1 MRNTENR
8 EKNDSWEFVGFEG
21 LHVGV
26 ACISLYLFFWGVY
39 FVTNLAL
46 AVVYHSFKSELVK
59 QVFEMDRMRRA
70 MLEKAFNLLDTRST
84 GYLNK
89 DQCIRLFEEL
99 NKYRTLP
106 KITKEEF
113 ELIFDELDDS
123 RDVKLNKD
131 EFADICHAIALKF
144 QKEDSISYF
153 EYLPFYNSPTSNQ
166 LKEFVK
172 RPIFGYLVSFLL
184 VLNLVV
190 VIIETTLDIQ
200 NNFGQKVWQVVEF
213 IFGMD
218 IETYDSFIINNNE
231 DLQVLFHCRPQFS
244 DVRTPELLA
253 KFGDVLRVVE
263 HLVQKLISIPAFF
276 NFRLGGHDIAKV
288 TGRAFGFGT
297 KDTQDTDRRSS

>member
-1 MRNTENR
+1 RPLWCENYTKPSCSDR
-8 EKNDSWEFVGFEG
+8 EYFFLGQLPYLTNVECLIYEVSAG

-190 VIIETTLDIQ
+190 VIIETT
-200 NNFGQKVWQVVEF
+200 
-213 IFGMD
+213 
-218 IETYDSFIINNNE
+218 
-231 DLQVLFHCRPQFS
+231 
-244 DVRTPELLA
+244 
-253 KFGDVLRVVE
+253 
-263 HLVQKLISIPAFF
+263 
-276 NFRLGGHDIAKV
+276 
-288 TGRAFGFGT
+288 
-297 KDTQDTDRRSS
+297 